1 MRISK
6 KRVEQICRK
15 KFTNCHIENFR
26 EITEAGLVNHIF
38 ELQITDPKK
47 TLILKVYPKKWEHYK
62 PEKEKFVFE
71 LIHKKTKLP
80 VPETFILDKS
90 KKILPNT
97 YILMNKLG
105 GIMLK
110 HAKIPNK
117 EKLFFELGKD
127 LAELHKIKLSNF
139 GWIYKDKISRY
150 ETKYSKPFNTMKE
163 YFEDYWIEQK
173 KEFMSAP
180 NKKYGKIDKQSFIEL
195 MPKMDKFVER
205 HLHLLDTK
213 ITPVFI
219 HNDFSWE
226 NILVEKNGE
235 WKISG
240 ILDVEFAK
248 VADAELELER
258 YFDPFM
264 FNSKKFTQAFVKG
277 YLSKKKLSKNFYQK
291 KDLYQLARLFS
302 WASFDGFVI
311 GMAKQDWMEY
321 FYSSIKKLLKT

>member
-15 KFTNCHIENFR
+15 QFKKCCVERFR

-38 ELQITDPKK
+38 EVQLDNPKK
-47 TLILKVYPKKWEHYK
+47 LLILKVYSKKWEHYK

-71 LIHKKTKLP
+71 LISKKTKLP
-80 VPETFILDKS
+80 VPEIFILDKS

-97 YILMNKLG
+97 YILMNKLEG
-105 GIMLK
+105 TMLK
-110 HAKIPNK
+110 HAKMPNK
-117 EKLFFELGKD
+117 EKMFFELGKD
-127 LAELHKIKLSNF
+127 LAKLHEIKLSKF
-139 GWIYKDKISRY
+139 GWIYKNKISRY
-150 ETKYSKPFNTMKE
+150 EAKYSKPFKTMKE

-180 NKKYGKIDKQSFIEL
+180 NKKYGKIDKQSFMVLIPE
-195 MPKMDKFVER
+195 MDEFIKER
-205 HLHLLDTK
+205 LYLLDSK
-213 ITPVFI
+213 IVPVFI

-226 NILVEKNGE
+226 NILVKKNQH

-264 FNSKKFTQAFVKG
+264 FDSKKFTQAFVKG
-277 YLSKKKLSKNFYQK
+277 YLSRKKLSKNFYK
-291 KDLYQLARLFS
+291 KKELYQLMRLFS

-321 FYSSIKKLLKT
+321 FYSSIKKLLKP